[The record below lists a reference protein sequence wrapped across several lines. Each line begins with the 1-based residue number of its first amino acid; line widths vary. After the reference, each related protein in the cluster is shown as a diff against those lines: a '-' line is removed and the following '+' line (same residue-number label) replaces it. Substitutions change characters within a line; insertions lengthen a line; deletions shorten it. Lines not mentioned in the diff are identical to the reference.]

1 MKKIIENL
9 KNIKKQMGN
18 IEDNLK
24 EKEKLKTILNT
35 LSKELQ
41 DLDNFIKNN

>member
-24 EKEKLKTILNT
+24 EKEKLKTILNA